1 MIDKNFINK
10 LHELSLNYY
19 GGLSGI
25 RDEGLLES
33 AIARPFQTFGGED
46 LYPSP
51 VEKAA
56 AIAESIVLNHPYL
69 DGNKRTGFLAM
80 FSMVEIYN
88 LQITASESE
97 AYETMIQVSTGA
109 LNYEGLVAWLE
120 QHVASAAPSA

>member
-10 LHELSLNYY
+10 LHQLSLKYY

-33 AIARPFQTFGGED
+33 AIARPFQTFGGEG

-97 AYETMIQVSTGA
+97 AHETMIQVSTGA

-120 QHVASAAPSA
+120 LHVAPAASTT